1 MNTSL
6 TEAEYNLKLDSLHVE
21 YRRKKREVERGLAEM
36 RLLRKEIDLWEDAS
50 IIRMMKNG
58 EQSKKEVLCA

>member
-50 IIRMMKNG
+50 IIRTMKNG